1 MTFEKFKED
10 LKWFMERIG
19 FIVTYVGFWIINKL
33 IDIYKI
39 VRRFY
44 LKKSRGYTVDWIEVD
59 D

>member
-10 LKWFMERIG
+10 LKWFAERIG
-19 FIVTYVGFWIINKL
+19 LIVTYVGFWIINKL

-39 VRRFY
+39 GRRFY

>member
-10 LKWFMERIG
+10 LKWFMEHMG
-19 FIVTYVGFWIINKL
+19 LIVTYVGFWIINKL

>member
-1 MTFEKFKED
+1 MTFEKLKED
-10 LKWFMERIG
+10 LKWFMEHMG
-19 FIVTYVGFWIINKL
+19 LIVIYVGFWIINKL

-44 LKKSRGYTVDWIEVD
+44 LKKSRGYTVDWIEAD